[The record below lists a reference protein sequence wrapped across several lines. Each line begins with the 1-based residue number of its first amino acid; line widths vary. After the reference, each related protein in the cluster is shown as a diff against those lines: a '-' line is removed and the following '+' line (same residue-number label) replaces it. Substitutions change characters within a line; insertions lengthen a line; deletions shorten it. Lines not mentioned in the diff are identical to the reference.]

1 MALFTRILVDIDSL
15 AAAHPALEQAM
26 TLAAACGARVTVVD
40 VLPDVPRAAREFVT
54 PAIEQE
60 LVEDRRTRLTG
71 LAERLRS
78 DVPVDTAVIRGRPG
92 LAVIEHAIAGGY
104 DLVVRSHVR
113 DLAPEPRP
121 FGAVDMQLLRHCP
134 CPVWLVGPKPQ
145 ARPRHLLA
153 AVDAG
158 GQDPAEQAL
167 NRAILELAAGMR
179 DLEGGTLTVLHAWT
193 AFGEELLRPR
203 LSDDQFTEYESASR
217 NAAAAA
223 LEALTGE
230 LAARLTGARTEL
242 VKGDPEVVIPEF
254 AATHDVDLVV
264 MGTVGRTGLT
274 GLIVGN
280 TAERILQRLRA
291 SVLAIKPPGFVS
303 SFKPGA

>member
-1 MALFTRILVDIDSL
+1 MSLFNRILVDIDAL

-26 TLAAACGARVTVVD
+26 ALAARCGARVTVVD
-40 VLPDVPRAAREFVT
+40 VLPDVPRAARQFVT

-60 LVEDRRTRLTG
+60 LVDDRRTRLTA

-78 DVPVDTAVIRGRPG
+78 DVAVDTAVIRGRPG

-104 DLVVRSHVR
+104 DLVVRSHAR

-121 FGAVDMQLLRHCP
+121 FGPVDMQLLRHCP
-134 CPVWLVGPKPQ
+134 CPVWLVGPKPP
-145 ARPRHLLA
+145 AGPRHLLA

-158 GQDPAEQAL
+158 GQDPAEEAL

-179 DLEGGTLTVLHAWT
+179 DLEGGTLAVLHAWT

-223 LEALTGE
+223 LDALMRQFAGQ
-230 LAARLTGARTEL
+230 LAGVRAEL

-254 AATHDVDLVV
+254 AASHDVDLVV
-264 MGTVGRTGLT
+264 MGTIGRTGLT

-303 SFKPGA
+303 TLKPGA

>member
-1 MALFTRILVDIDSL
+1 MSLFTRILVDVDAL

-26 TLAAACGARVTVVD
+26 TLAARCGARVTVVD
-40 VLPDVPRAAREFVT
+40 VLADVPRAAREFVT

-60 LVEDRRTRLTG
+60 LVEDRRTRLTA

-92 LAVIEHAIAGGY
+92 IAVVEHAVTGGY

-121 FGAVDMQLLRHCP
+121 FGPVDMQLLRHCP
-134 CPVWLVGPKPQ
+134 CPVWLVGPKPP
-145 ARPRHLLA
+145 ARPRRLLA

-158 GQDPAEQAL
+158 GLDPAEQAL

-203 LSDDQFTEYESASR
+203 LSDAQFTEYEGASR
-217 NAAAAA
+217 EAAASALAA
-223 LEALTGE
+223 LTSS
-230 LAARLTGARTEL
+230 LAARLGDARAEL
-242 VKGDPEVVIPEF
+242 VKGDPEDAIPEY
-254 AATHDVDLVV
+254 AAAHGVDLVV

-291 SVLAIKPPGFVS
+291 SVLAIKPPGFHS
-303 SFKPGA
+303 SVKPGA